1 MMDGAQTI
9 LEPMS
14 RITEPKGPVFISG
27 AIYRK
32 RAYGANHPLT
42 IPRVEIVSD
51 LCRRLGWLDDTN
63 FVESPQATTDELTAF
78 HESDYVEAVRTATSV
93 GKATKEQRRCHSLG
107 TIENPIFPHL
117 FERAATSAG
126 GSLFAAD
133 LVARGGIAVN
143 FGGGTHHAAPGEA
156 RGFCYFNDAVLA
168 VGRLR
173 TLGLERILYVDLD
186 AHHGDGVEN
195 AFAGDPDIFT
205 VSLHEAGRWPQTG
218 DTGFNA
224 SAGFCNLSVPRGFND
239 VELSFVA
246 DYFLKP
252 FAAYFKT
259 DAIIINCGA
268 DSLAGDPL
276 ASMGLSNGAL
286 WSVILDLVKMS
297 PRSIIVGG
305 GGYNPWTTAR
315 YWTGLWG
322 LLNGNSLPARLPADC
337 VKILGDLDCDLVD
350 EEDRPD
356 TWLTTLADPPFGGP
370 VRNEVSEIIDVVRR
384 GWQPPKEF
392 DEMKGRSYVMA

>member
-1 MMDGAQTI
+1 MTDGAHALI
-9 LEPMS
+9 EPMS
-14 RITEPKGPVFISG
+14 RIIEPKGPVFISG
-27 AIYRK
+27 DIYRK
-32 RAYGANHPLT
+32 QAYGANHPLT

-51 LCRRLGWLDDTN
+51 LCRRLGWLDDEN
-63 FVESPQATTDELTAF
+63 FMESPQATTDELTAF
-78 HESDYVEAVRTATSV
+78 HDPAYVEAVCDATAA
-93 GKATKEQRRCHSLG
+93 GKATKEQRRCYSLG

-117 FERAATSAG
+117 FERASISAA
-126 GSLFAAD
+126 GSLQAAD
-133 LVARGGIAVN
+133 LVTRDGVAVN

-168 VGRLR
+168 IGRLR
-173 TLGLERILYVDLD
+173 SMGLARILYVDLD
-186 AHHGDGVEN
+186 AHHGDGVEY

-218 DTGFNA
+218 GTGFNA
-224 SAGFCNLSVPRGFND
+224 SAGFSNLAVPKGFND

-246 DYFLKP
+246 DYFLRP
-252 FAAYFKT
+252 FANFFKA
-259 DAIIINCGA
+259 DAILINCGA

-286 WSVILDLVKMS
+286 WSVILDLANMS
-297 PRSIIVGG
+297 PRAIIVGG

-322 LLNGNSLPARLPADC
+322 LLNGKRLPARLPADC
-337 VKILGDLDCDLVD
+337 VEILSELDCDLVD
-350 EEDRPD
+350 EEDRPEM
-356 TWLTTLADPPFGGP
+356 WLTTLADPAMGGP

-384 GWQPPKEF
+384 GWQPPEDAGETRGK
-392 DEMKGRSYVMA
+392 KYVMA